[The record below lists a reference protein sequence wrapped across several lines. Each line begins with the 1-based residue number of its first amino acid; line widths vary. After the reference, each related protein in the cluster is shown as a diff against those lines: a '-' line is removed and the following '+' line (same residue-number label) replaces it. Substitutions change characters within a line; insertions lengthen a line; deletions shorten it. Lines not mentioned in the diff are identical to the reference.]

1 MSSPLYPDTTPK
13 INDPVLA
20 GILESVSELM
30 KSRLPYTAGTLAL
43 PSSAFTLYYEEKD
56 SAKSIDLLKA
66 SDDELERLTKA
77 CDTAT
82 FGRGNEDV
90 LDKTYRTAGK
100 LDAARFATTLVPERT
115 ELSRIVHD
123 FMLEGKDNTRE
134 IVMELYKLNIYG
146 KGSFFKSHV
155 DTPRSERMFG
165 SLVLAFPT
173 PHKGGEL
180 VLRPSGG
187 TEYTFDSGIALVPG
201 KPRVGYAAF
210 FSDVEH
216 EVLPVTEGHRI
227 TLTFN
232 LYYGEEKRTLTPES
246 VSARMAQC
254 KDLLIRLLQS
264 KKVLPG
270 GGLLCFGMKHAY
282 PVSVGEDERELAK
295 AHQVLKG
302 ADRLVRVALNQLRL
316 ETNVQLLYRPEDAED
331 TFHPACGLSS
341 KIIDME
347 YRDYDSGESD
357 ELVIIG
363 NGTLS
368 EESFGHESVLWVT
381 PPSGLTSIKYAFG
394 QAYGNEVSHGVVY
407 ADLCLVSRVKPY
419 SQRIEDFPIDE
430 AGQSGK
436 RKLDADGEDSGSSTS
451 KRSKMESVTY
461 SSSETGED
469 SGREEEGEEDE
480 EDIEDSDNPYREL

>member
-1 MSSPLYPDTTPK
+1 
-13 INDPVLA
+13 
-20 GILESVSELM
+20 
-30 KSRLPYTAGTLAL
+30 
-43 PSSAFTLYYEEKD
+43 
-56 SAKSIDLLKA
+56 
-66 SDDELERLTKA
+66 
-77 CDTAT
+77 
-82 FGRGNEDV
+82 
-90 LDKTYRTAGK
+90 
-100 LDAARFATTLVPERT
+100 
-115 ELSRIVHD
+115 
-123 FMLEGKDNTRE
+123 
-134 IVMELYKLNIYG
+134 
-146 KGSFFKSHV
+146 
-155 DTPRSERMFG
+155 MFG

-187 TEYTFDSGIALVPG
+187 TEYTFDSGSALVPG

-254 KDLLIRLLQS
+254 KDLLTRLLQS

-282 PVSVGEDERELAK
+282 PVSVGEKEKELAK

-302 ADRLVRVALNQLRL
+302 ADRLLRVALNQLRL
-316 ETNVQLLYRPEDAED
+316 ETNVQLLYRPGYAEK
-331 TFHPACGLSS
+331 TFQAAYGLSS
-341 KIIDME
+341 EIIDME
-347 YRDYDSGESD
+347 SRDYDDSESD
-357 ELVIIG
+357 ESVLKS

-368 EESFGHESVLWVT
+368 KESFSHESVLWVT
-381 PPSGLTSIKYAFG
+381 PPSGLTNIKYAFG
-394 QAYGNEVSHGVVY
+394 QAYGNEVSHGHIY

-419 SQRIEDFPIDE
+419 SQRIEDFPVDE
-430 AGQSGK
+430 AERSSK
-436 RKLDADGEDSGSSTS
+436 RKLNPEGEDSVSSTS

-461 SSSETGED
+461 SSSEGEED
-469 SGREEEGEEDE
+469 SDGEEEGEEDE
-480 EDIEDSDNPYREL
+480 DDLEEDLDDPYREL